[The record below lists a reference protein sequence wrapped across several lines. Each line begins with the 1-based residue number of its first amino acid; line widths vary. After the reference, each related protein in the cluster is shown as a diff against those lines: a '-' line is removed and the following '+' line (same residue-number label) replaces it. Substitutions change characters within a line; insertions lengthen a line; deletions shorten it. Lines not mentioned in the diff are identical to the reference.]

1 MKDAYYFSHDS
12 NARNDQ
18 RRIKIR
24 MKYGM
29 EGYGV
34 YFGIIEILREQE
46 NYALWKSDIE
56 SISFDLRTKIETV
69 EDIIYNHG
77 LFEWKFDNSKDEGYF
92 YSESLKRRMER
103 ADAIREK
110 RSYAG
115 RMSAKARSSVEQV
128 LEQKET
134 SDEHEKKEKE
144 TKVNKSKENKKKD
157 LEVRKNTFAT
167 SVHKFEDFSIKVRED
182 FISYWCE
189 LNHSKTKMRFQLQKT
204 FEIKRRLT
212 TWKNKTFNNGN
223 NGKSTFMSDKDYD
236 LKKQEDR
243 RLAENKALKQK
254 YPQIFEA

>member
-18 RRIKIR
+18 RLIKIR

-128 LEQKET
+128 LNKKET
-134 SDEHEKKEKE
+134 SDKQEKKEKE
-144 TKVNKSKENKKKD
+144 TKVSKEDKKKD

-167 SVHKFEDFSIKVRED
+167 SVHNFKEFPEKMRKD
-182 FISYWCE
+182 FISYWVE
-189 LNHSKTKMRFQLQKT
+189 LNHSKTKMRFQMQKT

-212 TWKNKTFNNGN
+212 TWKNNKFNSNGKS
-223 NGKSTFMSDKDYD
+223 GKSTFMSDKDYD
-236 LKKQEDR
+236 LQKKEQR
-243 RLAENKALKQK
+243 RLSENAKIKEK
-254 YPQIFEA
+254 FSHIFEQ